1 MNLLHNDVLAYL
13 QGNTFYIHYMTL
25 SFLELLASL
34 LVLVISDNIIAI
46 IIITIINISIGIS
59 VRISMFLFIRTPV
72 AAALV

>member
-1 MNLLHNDVLAYL
+1 MNVLYNDVLVYL
-13 QGNTFYIHYMTL
+13 KGNTFYIHYMTL

-59 VRISMFLFIRTPV
+59 VRISIFLFIRTPV